1 MSRLKTVRAWLM
13 VLAPMLSCAAQSRQV
28 RPVPDPLTQIPRA
41 PIPCTIQDGFTFA
54 AVGDLIGPDRPQL
67 ALADPGLAGAVKILK
82 QADHGFANQEGS
94 IFDFNSFKGTPAAEN
109 GGGIPLGIPAVAR
122 DLKNMGIDM
131 VSKANNHATDWGLEG
146 LAETERVLDAAG
158 IAHAGSGHNRAAA
171 RAPGFMETSK
181 GRISLVAAASTFT
194 PMSVAGSV
202 GPEVA
207 GRPGISVLRT
217 RRVTLVT
224 PTEMA
229 ALRTIVSRQGRAPNP
244 EAKEINLN
252 GQAYRVSEKPGLTY
266 EMNPYDRFEIL
277 KSIRGAKEVSS
288 LVVFSIHAHDTA
300 NGDADARQPADFLPE
315 FFHNAIDAGA
325 DIVVTHGP
333 HVLHGVEI
341 YKGKPIFYGL
351 ASFFFEMELG
361 HVTNPDNL
369 EEINLDMLPLTYPEY
384 VRTRFPGFPRDWFDS
399 VIAVSEFR
407 GGQASEVRL
416 YPLTLT
422 REAGPHPQGMPKP
435 ATGED
440 ARRVLEEIQRDSAP
454 FGTQIVI
461 ENNVGVIKVAPVA
474 K

>member
-1 MSRLKTVRAWLM
+1 MNRVRIAWAASAL
-13 VLAPMLSCAAQSRQV
+13 LATIPCGAQQV
-28 RPVPDPLTQIPRA
+28 RSAPDPLTQIPRV
-41 PIPCTIQDGFTFA
+41 PIPCTIQDGFTLA
-54 AVGDLIGPDRPQL
+54 ATGDLIGPDRPQL
-67 ALADPGLAGAVKILK
+67 ALADPGFAEVIRILK

-94 IFDFNSFKGTPAAEN
+94 IFDFESFKGSPAAEN

-122 DLKNMGIDM
+122 DLRNMGIDM

-146 LAETERVLDAAG
+146 LSETERVLDAAG
-158 IAHAGSGHNRAAA
+158 IAHAGSGRNRAAA
-171 RAPGFMETSK
+171 RAAAFIETAK
-181 GRISLVAAASTFT
+181 GRIALVAAASTFT
-194 PMSVAGSV
+194 PMSVAGSI
-202 GPEVA
+202 GTEVA

-217 RRVTLVT
+217 KRVTLVT
-224 PTEMA
+224 TQEMA
-229 ALRTIVSRQGRAPNP
+229 ALRTIVARQGRSPSA

-252 GQAYRVSEKPGLTY
+252 GQAYRVSDKPGLTY

-288 LVVFSIHAHDTA
+288 LVVFSIHAHETA
-300 NGDADARQPADFLPE
+300 SGDADARQPADFLPT

-369 EEINLDMLPLTYPEY
+369 EEINLEVGPLTYPEY
-384 VRTRFPGFPRDWFDS
+384 VRARFPGFPRDWFDS
-399 VIAVSEFR
+399 VVAVSEFR
-407 GGQASEVRL
+407 GGQVSLVRL

-422 REAGPHPQGMPKP
+422 REKGPRPQGMPKL
-435 ATGED
+435 ATGDD
-440 ARRVLEEIQRDSAP
+440 AKRIIEELQRDSAP
-454 FGTQIVI
+454 FGTKIGF
-461 ENNVGVIKVAPVA
+461 ENNVGVIRLAN
-474 K
+474 